1 MQRLASAAIMASIV
15 WVAIK
20 IAPLWVF
27 YLLAF
32 LFISGACLE
41 MYRMLG
47 KYGAPP
53 FRWLGL
59 AASCGLVWSMLRQPP
74 IIEPCL
80 PLIAVTT
87 LTVVMA
93 IWLRKDAAEM
103 LGTALNTLFPVI
115 FVGLALGFLLKIRN
129 IPGDDGEDL
138 LLLVLVCVIFSD
150 AAAYYVGSN
159 IGKHRLAPR
168 LSPNKSWEGA
178 VGGML
183 ASIGGAVLA
192 HFWFFQRLP
201 LGHAIVIGL
210 ILGVVAILGDLAE
223 SLIKRAA
230 GVKDSSNLIPG
241 HGGLLDRSDSLLFAG
256 PVLFYYYLLFLKG
269 IW

>member
-1 MQRLASAAIMASIV
+1 MQRIASAAIMAAIV
-15 WVAIK
+15 WVAIM
-20 IAPLWVF
+20 IAPPWVF
-27 YLLAF
+27 YVLAF

-47 KYGAPP
+47 KFGAPP

-59 AASCGLVWSMLRQPP
+59 AATCVVVWSLLRMPP
-74 IIEPCL
+74 LIEPCL
-80 PLIAVTT
+80 PLIAVTS

-93 IWLRKDAAEM
+93 IWRRKDAAEM

-115 FVGLALGFLLKIRN
+115 FVGLALGYLPKIRT
-129 IPGDDGEDL
+129 IPGEDGADL
-138 LLLVLVCVIFSD
+138 LLLVLVCVIFAD
-150 AAAYYVGSN
+150 AAAYYVGTS
-159 IGKHRLAPR
+159 IGKHRMAPR

-183 ASIGGAVLA
+183 ASVGGAVLA

-201 LGHAIVIGL
+201 LGHALAIGL
-210 ILGVVAILGDLAE
+210 ILGVVAILGDLSE

-241 HGGLLDRSDSLLFAG
+241 HGGLLDRSDSLLFSG
-256 PVLFYYYLLFLKG
+256 PALYYYYLLFLRG